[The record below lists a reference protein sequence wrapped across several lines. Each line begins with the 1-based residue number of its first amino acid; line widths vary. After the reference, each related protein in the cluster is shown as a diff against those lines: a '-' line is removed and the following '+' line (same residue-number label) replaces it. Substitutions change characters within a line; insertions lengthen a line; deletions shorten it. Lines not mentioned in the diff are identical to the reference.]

1 MLYLYT
7 LFMLAWD
14 LDKDTHACFREYLQV
29 FINKRRISKGL
40 RDFVLDTQSLAETL
54 HLRPW
59 PFVADNFI
67 ALRLGLS
74 YRVDLRAQG
83 APAWLEPG
91 RPYVVLR
98 EELVN
103 RRESWLAIPILI
115 NKIHPPKYCHN
126 AKKLRAP
133 WNRHTNP

>member
-1 MLYLYT
+1 MLYLHT

-14 LDKDTHACFREYLQV
+14 LDKDTHAYFREYLQV

-40 RDFVLDTQSLAETL
+40 KDFVLDTQSLAETL

-59 PFVADNFI
+59 PSVADNFI

-74 YRVDLRAQG
+74 YRVDLRG
-83 APAWLEPG
+83 G
-91 RPYVVLR
+91 RPYVVRR

-126 AKKLRAP
+126 AKKLSAP
-133 WNRHTNP
+133 WNPHTNP

>member
-7 LFMLAWD
+7 LMMLAWD
-14 LDKDTHACFREYLQV
+14 LDEDTHAYFRKYLQV
-29 FINKRRISKGL
+29 FVNKRKISKNL
-40 RDFVLDTQSLAETL
+40 REFVLDTQSLAETL

-59 PFVADNFI
+59 PSVADNFI

-74 YRVDLRAQG
+74 YRVDLRG
-83 APAWLEPG
+83 G
-91 RPYVVLR
+91 RTYVVRR

-126 AKKLRAP
+126 AKKLSAP
-133 WNRHTNP
+133 WNPHTNP

>member
-14 LDKDTHACFREYLQV
+14 LDKDTHAYFRKYLEV

-40 RDFVLDTQSLAETL
+40 KDFVLDTQSLAETL
-54 HLRPW
+54 HLLPW

-74 YRVDLRAQG
+74 YRVDLRG
-83 APAWLEPG
+83 G
-91 RPYVVLR
+91 RPYVVQR

-115 NKIHPPKYCHN
+115 NKIHPPKYYHN
-126 AKKLRAP
+126 AKKLSAP
-133 WNRHTNP
+133 WNPHTNP

>member
-7 LFMLAWD
+7 LFMFAWD
-14 LDKDTHACFREYLQV
+14 LDEDTHAYFRKYLQV
-29 FINKRRISKGL
+29 FVNKRKISKNL
-40 RDFVLDTQSLAETL
+40 REFVQDTQSLAETL

-59 PFVADNFI
+59 PSVADNFI

-74 YRVDLRAQG
+74 YRVDLRG
-83 APAWLEPG
+83 G
-91 RPYVVLR
+91 RTYVVRR

-103 RRESWLAIPILI
+103 RRESWLAVPILI

-126 AKKLRAP
+126 AKKLSAP
-133 WNRHTNP
+133 WNPHTNP

>member
-7 LFMLAWD
+7 LMMLAWD
-14 LDKDTHACFREYLQV
+14 LDEDTHAYFRKYLQV
-29 FINKRRISKGL
+29 FVNKRKISKNL

-74 YRVDLRAQG
+74 YRVDLRG
-83 APAWLEPG
+83 G
-91 RPYVVLR
+91 RPYVVQR

-126 AKKLRAP
+126 AKKLSAP
-133 WNRHTNP
+133 WNPHTNPYIFKNLIE

>member
-7 LFMLAWD
+7 LMMLAWD
-14 LDKDTHACFREYLQV
+14 LDEDTHAYFRKYLQV
-29 FINKRRISKGL
+29 FVNKRKISKNL

-74 YRVDLRAQG
+74 YRVDLRG
-83 APAWLEPG
+83 G
-91 RPYVVLR
+91 RPYVVQR

-126 AKKLRAP
+126 AKKLSAP
-133 WNRHTNP
+133 WNPHTNP

>member
-14 LDKDTHACFREYLQV
+14 LDKDTHAYFRNYLEV
-29 FINKRRISKGL
+29 FINKRKISKDL

-59 PFVADNFI
+59 PSVADNFI

-74 YRVDLRAQG
+74 YRVDLRG
-83 APAWLEPG
+83 G
-91 RPYVVLR
+91 RPYVVQR

-103 RRESWLAIPILI
+103 RRESWLAVPILI
-115 NKIHPPKYCHN
+115 NNIHPPKYCHN
-126 AKKLRAP
+126 AKKLSAP
-133 WNRHTNP
+133 WNPHTNP

>member
-14 LDKDTHACFREYLQV
+14 LDKDTHAYFRKYLEV
-29 FINKRRISKGL
+29 FVNKRKISKDL
-40 RDFVLDTQSLAETL
+40 RDFVLDTQSQAETL

-74 YRVDLRAQG
+74 YRVDLRD
-83 APAWLEPG
+83 G
-91 RPYVVLR
+91 RPYVVRR

-126 AKKLRAP
+126 AKKLSAP
-133 WNRHTNP
+133 WNPHTNP

>member
-1 MLYLYT
+1 M
-7 LFMLAWD
+7 MLAWD
-14 LDKDTHACFREYLQV
+14 LDEDTHAYFRKYLQV
-29 FINKRRISKGL
+29 FVNKRKISKNL

-74 YRVDLRAQG
+74 YRVDLRG
-83 APAWLEPG
+83 G
-91 RPYVVLR
+91 RPYVVQR

-126 AKKLRAP
+126 AKKLSAP
-133 WNRHTNP
+133 WNSHTNP

>member
-14 LDKDTHACFREYLQV
+14 LDKDTHAYFRKYLEV
-29 FINKRRISKGL
+29 FVNKRKISKDL

-59 PFVADNFI
+59 PSVADNFI

-74 YRVDLRAQG
+74 YRVDLRG
-83 APAWLEPG
+83 G
-91 RPYVVLR
+91 RPYVVQR

-103 RRESWLAIPILI
+103 RRESWLAVPILI
-115 NKIHPPKYCHN
+115 NNIHPPKYCHN
-126 AKKLRAP
+126 AKKLSAP
-133 WNRHTNP
+133 WNPHTNP